1 MDIKKRGLIYLALT
15 PLLFCL
21 SLPSVLASSSIERI
35 KIATESW
42 ETYTN
47 TDGSGVFLDITRA
60 IFETRGIKMDIE
72 FMPFSRAMFS
82 IENQTADAM
91 YGTYSQEVEQKP
103 FLITPTKPIDVEQTV
118 AIFKTDTVAQW
129 DGEATLQ
136 GKQLGWVRGYDY
148 DDYMSFKLDDFTE
161 VVDTSQGLDMLKA
174 ERFDFFLDHGGELA
188 YTIRGTEFEGE
199 DYGTGIV
206 FQDDLFMAFANN
218 ERGQVLAK
226 IFDEGMTQLRE
237 TGQLKAFFDKYE
249 MRYPF

>member
-1 MDIKKRGLIYLALT
+1 MEVKKWSLRYLGLISVLA
-15 PLLFCL
+15 CL
-21 SLPSVLASSSIERI
+21 SLSAAWASTSIERI
-35 KIATESW
+35 RIATESW

-47 TDGSGVFLDITRA
+47 QDGSGVFLDITRA
-60 IFETRGIKMDIE
+60 IYEPRGIQLEVE

-91 YGTYSQEVEQKP
+91 YGTYSQEIEQKP

-118 AIFKTDTVAQW
+118 AIYKRNQVDQW
-129 DGEATLQ
+129 DGEASLK

-148 DDYMSFKLDDFTE
+148 NDYMSFKLDEFTE
-161 VVDTSQGLDMLKA
+161 LVDTRQGLDMLKA
-174 ERFDFFLDHGGELA
+174 DRFDFFLDHGGELA
-188 YTIRGTEFEGE
+188 YTIKGTEFEGT

-218 ERGQVLAK
+218 ERGMELAR
-226 IFDEGMTQLRE
+226 IFDEGMTELRE
-237 TGQLKAFFDKYE
+237 TGQLKAFFDKYD